1 MAKIALVASSGG
13 HLYELVSLQE
23 FYRPHPHFWVSFDT
37 EDARSLLRD
46 ENVYWAYHPTNRN
59 IKNFFRNFFLAVRV
73 LRRERPSILIST
85 GAGVGVSFIYV
96 AWLLKIR
103 TIYLESF
110 TRITNLSLSGR
121 LVYPL
126 VDLFLVQW
134 EHLTRRYPRAV
145 FRGTVV

>member
-13 HLYELVSLQE
+13 HLYELFSLKN
-23 FYRPHPHFWVSFDT
+23 FYRPRSRFWVSFDT
-37 EDARSLLRD
+37 EDARYLLCD
-46 ENVYWAYHPTNRN
+46 ERVFWAYHPTNRS
-59 IKNFFRNFFLAVRV
+59 IKNFFRNLWLALRI
-73 LRRERPSILIST
+73 LRRERPDVLIST
-85 GAGVGVSFIYV
+85 GAGVGVSFIY
-96 AWLLKIR
+96 AARLLGIR
-103 TIYLESF
+103 TVYLESL

-134 EHLTRRYPRAV
+134 EHLTLTYPRVV